1 MRISDWSS
9 DVCSSDL
16 LTAHLL
22 PRFFSIGEI
31 EHALDNGAVTLH
43 TPIKARYHTVDEDMN
58 PVTRV
63 VRTTPGR
70 MLLAEILP
78 RHPKV
83 PFDLINR
90 LLTKREISHVIRS
103 EEHTSELQ
111 SLMRTSYA

>member
-1 MRISDWSS
+1 M
-9 DVCSSDL
+9 
-16 LTAHLL
+16 
-22 PRFFSIGEI
+22 GEI
-31 EHALDNGAVTLH
+31 EDALENGAVKRH
-43 TPIKARYHTVDEDMN
+43 TPIKVRYHTVDEDMN

-90 LLTKREISHVIRS
+90 LLTQREISHVIDMVYRHCGQKERS
-103 EEHTSELQ
+103 EERRVGNECVSTCRSRWSPDH
-111 SLMRTSYA
+111 

>member
-1 MRISDWSS
+1 MLFCVMVRRRPRSTRTHTLFPYTSLFRS
-9 DVCSSDL
+9 
-16 LTAHLL
+16 HLL

-31 EHALDNGAVTLH
+31 GRALDNGAVTLH

-90 LLTKREISHVIRS
+90 LQIGRAHV
-103 EEHTSELQ
+103 
-111 SLMRTSYA
+111 